1 MLYDSR
7 LNPEGTGNLIEKR
20 GARFMEPEWW
30 LWAVGGIALIIAE
43 LIVPAFVLIWF
54 GLGALI
60 VSLLVAV
67 FPTIGLTA
75 ELAAWLAVSLG
86 LAAFWFKIFKPN
98 IHKTHVGM
106 SDTNIVGEIGLVTR
120 DLALF
125 QQGEV
130 RFQKPMVGSDVWPCI
145 ADEPIAAGERVI
157 VLAVEGSLLKVEQI

>member
-1 MLYDSR
+1 MRESPAGRMQVNCAYPGRCTSRQFRRTPMLYDSR

-106 SDTNIVGEIGLVTR
+106 SDTISSARSG
-120 DLALF
+120 
-125 QQGEV
+125 
-130 RFQKPMVGSDVWPCI
+130 W
-145 ADEPIAAGERVI
+145 
-157 VLAVEGSLLKVEQI
+157 